1 MKNRNAALNRKLA
14 RVAICHDWLLNQRG
28 AERVLA
34 ELCRNSESLSIYT
47 LFFDSDVLGSALE
60 RHLVYVSSLR
70 RLPAHRNYYR
80 YLLPFFPRA
89 IGQFQ
94 VRDVELLI
102 SISHSVAKAIPH
114 DPEVPHICYC
124 LTPMRYL
131 WEPSLY
137 QPDLRSPLKRILLRL
152 LSRPLRSWDTRTN
165 QSVDSFVA
173 VSKTVQQRIL
183 RTYGRESRVIYPF
196 VDLDFFRPAATDR
209 EDFYLIVSGLVPN
222 KRISLAVEAFNRS
235 GKALRIVGS
244 GPLLRRLRRMARP
257 NVQFL
262 GWQPDDEVRR
272 LYQTARGLVFPGHE
286 DFGLVPVE
294 AQACGCPVIAYGKGG
309 VTESVV
315 AGETGIFFQDRTPE
329 ALREAVESLGKS
341 PLEEGRMIQNAKH
354 FSRDRFWSEWRQCL
368 KELGLDPDLLQPPSA

>member
-1 MKNRNAALNRKLA
+1 MKNRDTALNRKLSG
-14 RVAICHDWLLNQRG
+14 VAICHDWLLNQRG
-28 AERVLA
+28 AERILT
-34 ELCRNSESLSIYT
+34 ELCRNPGSLSIYT
-47 LFFDSDVLGSALE
+47 LFFDDDILGSALD

-70 RLPAHRNYYR
+70 RLPAPRNYYR
-80 YLLPFFPRA
+80 YLLPLFPYA
-89 IGQFQ
+89 IRQFL

-114 DPEVPHICYC
+114 SPDVPHICYC

-131 WEPSLY
+131 WEPGLY
-137 QPDLRSPLKRILLRL
+137 QPDLRGPLRRILLRL

-173 VSKTVQQRIL
+173 VSETVQRRIGT
-183 RTYGRESRVIYPF
+183 TYGRESRVIYPF
-196 VDLDFFRPAATDR
+196 VDLDFFRPGTASR

-294 AQACGCPVIAYGKGG
+294 AQACGCPVIAYGEGG

-315 AGETGIFFQDRTPE
+315 AGETGIFFQDRTSE
-329 ALREAVESLGKS
+329 ALREAVDSFEKS
-341 PLEEGRMIQNAKH
+341 PLEEGRMIRNAKR

-368 KELGLDPDLLQPPSA
+368 KELGLDPDLLRQPRT

>member
-1 MKNRNAALNRKLA
+1 MKNRNAALNRKLT
-14 RVAICHDWLLNQRG
+14 RIAICHDWLLNQRG

-34 ELCRNSESLSIYT
+34 EFCRNPASLSIYT
-47 LFFDSDVLGSALE
+47 LFFDTDVLGSALD

-70 RLPAHRNYYR
+70 RLPAPRNYYR
-80 YLLPFFPRA
+80 YLLPLFPQA
-89 IGQFQ
+89 IRQFQ

-102 SISHSVAKAIPH
+102 SISHSVAKGIPH

-131 WEPSLY
+131 WEPGLY
-137 QPDLRSPLKRILLRL
+137 EPDLRGPLKRILLKL
-152 LSRPLRSWDTRTN
+152 LSRPLRRWDTETN

-173 VSKTVQQRIL
+173 ISETVQRRIL
-183 RTYGRESRVIYPF
+183 KTYGRESRVIYPF
-196 VDLDFFRPAATDR
+196 VDLDFFRPSATSR

-262 GWQPDDEVRR
+262 GWQPDDEVRK

-294 AQACGCPVIAYGKGG
+294 AQACGCPVVAYGKGG

-315 AGETGIFFQDRTPE
+315 AGETGVFFQARTPD
-329 ALREAVESLGKS
+329 ALREAVDALEKS
-341 PLEEGRMIQNAKH
+341 PLEEERMIQNARR

-368 KELGLDPDLLQPPSA
+368 KGLGLDPDLLQPPSA

>member
-1 MKNRNAALNRKLA
+1 MKNRDTALNRKLT
-14 RVAICHDWLLNQRG
+14 RVAICHDSLLNQRG

-34 ELCRNSESLSIYT
+34 ELCRNSASLSIYT
-47 LFFDSDVLGSALE
+47 LLFDSTLLGSALD
-60 RHLVYVSSLR
+60 RHLVYVSPLR
-70 RLPAHRNYYR
+70 RLPVPRNYYR
-80 YLLPFFPRA
+80 YLLPLFPYA
-89 IGQFQ
+89 IRQFQ
-94 VRDVELLI
+94 VRNVELLI
-102 SISHSVAKAIPH
+102 SISHSVAKGIPH

-137 QPDLRSPLKRILLRL
+137 QPDLKGPLRRILLRL
-152 LSRPLRSWDTRTN
+152 LSSHLRSWDTQTN

-173 VSKTVQQRIL
+173 VSRTVQQRIL
-183 RTYGRESRVIYPF
+183 RTYSQESRVIYPF
-196 VDLDFFRPAATDR
+196 VDLDFFRPTASSR

-294 AQACGCPVIAYGKGG
+294 AQACGCPVIAYGEGG

-315 AGETGIFFQDRTPE
+315 AGETGVFFQDRTPD
-329 ALREAVESLGKS
+329 ALREAVEVLEKS
-341 PLEEGRMIQNAKH
+341 PLEEGKMIQNAKH

-368 KELGLDPDLLQPPSA
+368 GELGLDPDLLRQSST

>member
-1 MKNRNAALNRKLA
+1 MKNRNAALNRKLTRIA
-14 RVAICHDWLLNQRG
+14 VCHDWLLNQRG

-34 ELCRNSESLSIYT
+34 EFCRNQSSLAIYT
-47 LFFDSDVLGSALE
+47 LFLDPKVLGSALD
-60 RHLVYVSSLR
+60 RHLVYVSPLR
-70 RLPAHRNYYR
+70 WLPTVRAYYR
-80 YLLPFFPRA
+80 YLLPLFPYA
-89 IGQFQ
+89 IRKFQ

-102 SISHSVAKAIPH
+102 SISHSVAKGIPH

-131 WEPSLY
+131 WEPNLY
-137 QPDLRSPLKRILLRL
+137 QPDLKGPLRGMLLKL
-152 LSRPLRSWDTRTN
+152 LSRSLRSWDTQAN

-173 VSKTVQQRIL
+173 VSRTVQQRIR

-196 VDLDFFRPAATDR
+196 VDLDFFRPATTSR

-222 KRISLAVEAFNRS
+222 KRISLAIEAFNRS

-262 GWQPDDEVRR
+262 GWQPDDEVRK
-272 LYQTARGLVFPGHE
+272 LYQTARGLIFPGHE

-294 AQACGCPVIAYGKGG
+294 AQACGCPVVAYGEGG

-315 AGETGIFFQDRTPE
+315 DEETGIFFRDST
-329 ALREAVESLGKS
+329 ADSLRGAVDSLEKNSLQEGK
-341 PLEEGRMIQNAKH
+341 MIQNAKR
-354 FSRDRFWSEWRQCL
+354 FSRARFWSEWRQCL
-368 KELGLDPDLLQPPSA
+368 LDLGLDPDLLRQPGT

>member
-1 MKNRNAALNRKLA
+1 MKNRNAELNRKLA
-14 RVAICHDWLLNQRG
+14 RTAICHDWILNQRG

-34 ELCRNSESLSIYT
+34 EVCRTPASLAIYT
-47 LFFDSDVLGSALE
+47 LFFDSQILGSALD
-60 RHLVYVSSLR
+60 RHLLYVSSLR
-70 RLPAHRNYYR
+70 RLPTPRKYYR
-80 YLLPFFPRA
+80 YLLPLFPHSIR
-89 IGQFQ
+89 QFQ

-102 SISHSVAKAIPH
+102 SISHSVAKGIPH
-114 DPEVPHICYC
+114 EAEVPHICYC

-131 WEPSLY
+131 WEPRLY
-137 QPDLRSPLKRILLRL
+137 QPDLKGPLRRILLRL
-152 LSRPLRSWDTRTN
+152 LSRPLRRWDIQTN

-183 RTYGRESRVIYPF
+183 RTYGRESSVIYPF
-196 VDLDFFRPAATDR
+196 VDLDFFRPAATSR

-222 KRISLAVEAFNRS
+222 KRISLAIEAFNRS

-244 GPLLRRLRRMARP
+244 GPMLRRLRRMARP

-309 VTESVV
+309 VTENVV
-315 AGETGIFFQDRTPE
+315 AGETGIFFQNRTPE
-329 ALREAVESLGKS
+329 ALREAVESLEKS
-341 PLEEGRMIQNAKH
+341 PLEEERMVQNAH
-354 FSRDRFWSEWRQCL
+354 RFSRDRFWSEWHQCL
-368 KELGLDPDLLQPPSA
+368 KDLGLDPDLLQQPGA

>member
-1 MKNRNAALNRKLA
+1 MKNRNAALNRKLT

-28 AERVLA
+28 AERVLT
-34 ELCRNSESLSIYT
+34 EFCRTPATLSIYT
-47 LFFDSDVLGSALE
+47 LFFDSDLLGSALD

-70 RLPAHRNYYR
+70 RLPAPRNYYR

-89 IGQFQ
+89 IRQFQ

-114 DPEVPHICYC
+114 DPGVPHICYC

-137 QPDLRSPLKRILLRL
+137 RPDLRGPLRRILLRL

-165 QSVDSFVA
+165 KSVDFFVA
-173 VSKTVQQRIL
+173 VSKTVQRRIR
-183 RTYGRESRVIYPF
+183 RTYGQESRVIYPF
-196 VDLDFFRPAATDR
+196 VDLDFFRPTTATR
-209 EDFYLIVSGLVPN
+209 EDFYVIVSGLVPN

-262 GWQPDDEVRR
+262 GWQPDDEVRT
-272 LYQTARGLVFPGHE
+272 LYRTARGLVFPGHE

-315 AGETGIFFQDRTPE
+315 AWETGIFFQDPTPE
-329 ALREAVESLGKS
+329 ALREAVEDIEKS
-341 PLEEGRMIQNAKH
+341 PLEEGRMIQRAQR

-368 KELGLDPDLLQPPSA
+368 KDLGLDPDLLQRPSA